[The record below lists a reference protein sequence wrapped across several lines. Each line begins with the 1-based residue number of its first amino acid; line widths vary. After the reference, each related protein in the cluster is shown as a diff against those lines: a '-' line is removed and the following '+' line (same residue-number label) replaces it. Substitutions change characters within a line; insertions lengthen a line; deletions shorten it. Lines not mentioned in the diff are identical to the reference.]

1 MVDILHRFS
10 DNHCQLEFEWFVSQY
25 PEGIPKRPPSHAKV
39 AVRSNFL
46 WEIPP

>member
-10 DNHCQLEFEWFVSQY
+10 DNHCQLVVSQY